1 MSDIPLIDLS
11 QQFENPDAEFS
22 IAEQIDLAC
31 RRNGFFAVRGHGIP
45 ESIIEHCWQVSLK
58 FFALSE
64 KEKLKVKMP
73 FTGYPYGFAAMEG
86 ETLSRSRGEQAP
98 PDLKQNFSVGPNI
111 EPPPGIAAE
120 EAVFVFSE
128 NQWPKQPADFK
139 GAWETCYEAMTLFSG
154 RLMSLFALALKLP
167 RDYFD
172 QYLQQPISALRAN
185 YYPELEKPPLPGQ
198 LRAGAHS
205 DYGSLTLL
213 FQGEGLSGLEIMNR
227 SKEWTPVTQCKPEMI
242 VNIGDL
248 MERWTNG
255 RWISTLHRVNL
266 PDAKKNPNNS
276 RMSLAYFHQ
285 PDWNA
290 RIECLPTC
298 LSPGEKA
305 KYLEVTSGRHLM
317 ESFHSTVLEVD
328 DSTISQNEEKNKN
341 N

>member
-11 QQFENPDAEFS
+11 QQFENPDAEVS

-31 RRNGFFAVRGHGIP
+31 RRSGFFAVCGHGIP
-45 ESIIEHCWQVSLK
+45 ETVFEYCWQVSHD

-64 KEKLKVKMP
+64 EEKLKVKMP
-73 FTGYPYGFAAMEG
+73 FTGYPYGFAAMED

-111 EPPPGIAAE
+111 APPPGIAAE

-128 NQWPKQPADFK
+128 NQWPKQPADFM

-172 QYLQQPISALRAN
+172 QFLQQPISALRAN
-185 YYPELEKPPLPGQ
+185 HYPALLKTPLEGQ

-213 FQGEGLSGLEIMNR
+213 FQEEGLSGLEILNR
-227 SKEWTPVTQCKPEMI
+227 QKEWVPVKPCKPDII
-242 VNIGDL
+242 VNLGDL

-255 RWISTLHRVNL
+255 HWVSTLHRVNL
-266 PDAKKNPNNS
+266 PDTNNNKNHS
-276 RMSLAYFHQ
+276 RMSLAFFQQ
-285 PDWNA
+285 PDWDA

-298 LSPGEKA
+298 VSPGETA
-305 KYLEVTSGRHLM
+305 KYSVVTSGRHLM
-317 ESFHSTVLEVD
+317 ESFHSTVIDVGD
-328 DSTISQNEEKNKN
+328 TNFSQIEEKNKN